1 MLMQPSPIADT
12 SRPLLPSLRFSMVRA
27 PIVVEGEGNSR
38 PVRRILVELRTA
50 YDLRGRSR
58 QYPQRG
64 GLAATGSSTA
74 SQPRDRYPRRFPGV
88 DLGTEPAGRRRDARS
103 VSDPVLRG
111 IPALEY
117 PGRGVREPLRGLTG
131 IHIDLEPHAAG
142 VPSFLEGAVRLP
154 GGADLLDRF

>member
-1 MLMQPSPIADT
+1 MLMQPTPIADT

-74 SQPRDRYPRRFPGV
+74 SQPRTVILVGFRVSIWALNRRV
-88 DLGTEPAGRRRDARS
+88 DAVMRDQSATR
-103 VSDPVLRG
+103 
-111 IPALEY
+111 
-117 PGRGVREPLRGLTG
+117 
-131 IHIDLEPHAAG
+131 
-142 VPSFLEGAVRLP
+142 
-154 GGADLLDRF
+154 